1 MTVSITA
8 HAITPSDP
16 FVSDQ
21 WYLERIQAPLAWD
34 KTTGSRDVVV
44 AVLDTGVDLDH
55 PDLRENFWRNEGEI
69 AGDWID
75 NDGNG
80 YVDDVFGW
88 DFVDQDASPT
98 PVVGGNARRSA
109 AIHGSLIAGILGASG
124 NNGEGI
130 AGIAWQVS
138 IMPVRILDADGS
150 GDSVTATQGVRY
162 AVQNGAQVINLSF
175 TGFELDPQFGEAV
188 RDAYQAG
195 VVVVAAVG
203 NHEGGGVD
211 LDATPIYP
219 ACFEGLDG
227 TDWVIGVAASDK
239 EDDKA
244 VFSNFGMACVD
255 IAAPGVDIV
264 STSFED
270 ASNPTF
276 DDRYTGGWSGTSM
289 AAPMVTGAVVLLK
302 TYRPALT
309 PGQILSILQLSADP
323 LKIFDPTLTS
333 RFGTGRLHVARALEM
348 ADAFLAASALPSPLP
363 TPPSITPSFP
373 DLASSP
379 VTGLSENVSPIAAG
393 DFVRSPSFSTVYYIT
408 PDFQRRPFL
417 NTPTFLTHTT
427 FDQIKLVTDATLP
440 LLPLASPM
448 LPKHGVVLV
457 KIESDP
463 HTYAVDP
470 PGADGKPILRYIPSE
485 SEAIRVF
492 GLTWADYVLDVP
504 VTAWRLFAVGPDLG
518 STEILPTSK
527 LKTRDSLR

>member
-1 MTVSITA
+1 
-8 HAITPSDP
+8 
-16 FVSDQ
+16 
-21 WYLERIQAPLAWD
+21 
-34 KTTGSRDVVV
+34 
-44 AVLDTGVDLDH
+44 
-55 PDLRENFWRNEGEI
+55 
-69 AGDWID
+69 
-75 NDGNG
+75 
-80 YVDDVFGW
+80 
-88 DFVDQDASPT
+88 
-98 PVVGGNARRSA
+98 
-109 AIHGSLIAGILGASG
+109 
-124 NNGEGI
+124 
-130 AGIAWQVS
+130 
-138 IMPVRILDADGS
+138 
-150 GDSVTATQGVRY
+150 
-162 AVQNGAQVINLSF
+162 LSF

-408 PDFQRRPFL
+408 HDFQRRPFL
-417 NTPTFLTHTT
+417 NAPTYFTHAT

-504 VTAWRLFAVGPDLG
+504 VTAWRLFAVGPDLAHH
-518 STEILPTSK
+518 ELLPTDS